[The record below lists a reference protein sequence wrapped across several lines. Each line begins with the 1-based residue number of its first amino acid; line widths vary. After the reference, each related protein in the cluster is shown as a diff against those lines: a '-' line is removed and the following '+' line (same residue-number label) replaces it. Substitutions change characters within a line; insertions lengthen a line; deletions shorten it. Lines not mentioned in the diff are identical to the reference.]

1 MRKLSQ
7 GGSFFSF
14 CREVMSMKKEKLYWK
29 IAGLLEVFPIIIT
42 GYINVLISTWRKTQ
56 GITDYMRESM
66 KDTQLFVTTLLLLL
80 HIVIWYVLKKSKLS
94 EHLLTEKE
102 KSMGI
107 GTWILR
113 LLSAGFYVMVYWNI
127 LR

>member
-1 MRKLSQ
+1 
-7 GGSFFSF
+7 
-14 CREVMSMKKEKLYWK
+14 MKKEKLYWK
-29 IAGLLEVFPIIIT
+29 IAGLLEIFPIIIT
-42 GYINVLISTWRKTQ
+42 GYMNVLISTWREAQ

-66 KDTQLFVTTLLLLL
+66 RNTQLFVTTLLLLL
-80 HIVIWYVLKKSKLS
+80 HIAVWYVLKKSKLS

-107 GTWILR
+107 RTWILG
-113 LLSAGFYVMVYWNI
+113 LLSAGFYVMVYWSI

>member
-1 MRKLSQ
+1 
-7 GGSFFSF
+7 
-14 CREVMSMKKEKLYWK
+14 MKKETIYWK
-29 IAGLLEVFPIIIT
+29 IAGLLEVLPIIIT

-56 GITDYMRESM
+56 GITDYMRDSM

-80 HIVIWYVLKKSKLS
+80 HIVILYVLKKSKLS
-94 EHLLTEKE
+94 EHILTEKE

-107 GTWILR
+107 GIWILG
-113 LLSAGFYVMVYWNI
+113 LFSVGFYVIVYWNI

>member
-1 MRKLSQ
+1 
-7 GGSFFSF
+7 
-14 CREVMSMKKEKLYWK
+14 MKKEKLYWK

-42 GYINVLISTWRKTQ
+42 GYMNVLISTWRETQ

-66 KDTQLFVTTLLLLL
+66 RNTQLFVTTLLLLL
-80 HIVIWYVLKKSKLS
+80 HIAIWYVLKKSKLS

-102 KSMGI
+102 KSIGI
-107 GTWILR
+107 GTWILG
-113 LLSAGFYVMVYWNI
+113 LLSAGFYVMVYWSI